1 MKNDL
6 ISKEKAIQIVKN
18 HQIMK
23 EPDEAD
29 TILIESYKAGYRD
42 ALKQIEMDL
51 EDMLTEK
58 QLAQMK
64 AEGRRKKKEIQRGG
78 RP

>member
-1 MKNDL
+1 MRNDL

-23 EPDEAD
+23 ELDETD

-64 AEGRRKKKEIQRGG
+64 AEGKRKKKEIQRGG

>member
-1 MKNDL
+1 MRNDL

-23 EPDEAD
+23 EPEETD

-42 ALKQIEMDL
+42 ALKQVEMDL

-58 QLAQMK
+58 KLAQMK
-64 AEGRRKKKEIQRGG
+64 AEGKRKKKEIQRGG

>member
-1 MKNDL
+1 MRNDL

-23 EPDEAD
+23 EPDETD

-51 EDMLTEK
+51 EDMMTEK

-78 RP
+78 RS